1 MARELKIVKITEIR
15 DSEFQMRLSFEDQA
29 FDELVES
36 VRRHGVLVPILLEN
50 KGEYF
55 SVVAGHRRF
64 AAARKVG
71 LSELPCC
78 VLDSVEG
85 QGWGY
90 AFAENLFRKDLSPIE
105 LAGTIKDCLE
115 SGEWTVESLAR
126 AVGRGDQWVRLYRGL
141 ADWPEDVQVA
151 VHTGK
156 LSVSAAANLAAISD
170 DVHRGM
176 LVNYAVENG
185 ATARITA
192 AWLQSYEVG
201 KLTAD
206 PGTTEPVPGRS
217 ALEPVIP
224 YTPCVICGEQFKM
237 IDLHFTPICTGCSD
251 VVLAGARE
259 VAAGRR

>member
-1 MARELKIVKITEIR
+1 
-15 DSEFQMRLSFEDQA
+15 
-29 FDELVES
+29 
-36 VRRHGVLVPILLEN
+36 
-50 KGEYF
+50 
-55 SVVAGHRRF
+55 
-64 AAARKVG
+64 
-71 LSELPCC
+71 
-78 VLDSVEG
+78 
-85 QGWGY
+85 
-90 AFAENLFRKDLSPIE
+90 
-105 LAGTIKDCLE
+105 
-115 SGEWTVESLAR
+115 
-126 AVGRGDQWVRLYRGL
+126 
-141 ADWPEDVQVA
+141 
-151 VHTGK
+151 
-156 LSVSAAANLAAISD
+156 
-170 DVHRGM
+170 
-176 LVNYAVENG
+176 VENG